1 LLSKPFVNESVLP
14 PAPADRPAKRLLR
27 KKDRVRSAWISFT
40 GRILAQLI
48 GAAATVGFG
57 LLFLHKAH
65 SGDAPQTTN
74 PVSTTATVSYTA
86 ERIRKP
92 GQTVLAVLP
101 LDDYSKDAQPDHFV
115 DGITEAL
122 ITDLSQSD
130 SVRVISR
137 TSSMHYKTRQVPIPD
152 VGRELGVDF
161 VVEGS
166 AVRDG
171 ARVRVT
177 AQLIDART
185 DEHVWA
191 RSYDRSASDVLS
203 VQSEVAGLIAREIDA
218 LLSTPAAGAKLTAN

>member
-1 LLSKPFVNESVLP
+1 MSDSVLS
-14 PAPADRPAKRLLR
+14 PAPQDRPANSPDRVIR

-57 LLFLHKAH
+57 FIFLHRPV
-65 SGDAPQTTN
+65 APPVSSTTN
-74 PVSTTATVSYTA
+74 AVSATAKVSYAA

-92 GQTVLAVLP
+92 GPAIVAVLP
-101 LDDYSKDAQPDHFV
+101 LDDYSKDAQADHFV

-130 SVRVISR
+130 RLRVISR
-137 TSSMHYKTRQVPIPD
+137 TSSMHFKARQVPIPD
-152 VGRELGVDF
+152 VGREFGVDF

-171 ARVRVT
+171 DRVRVT
-177 AQLIDART
+177 AQLIDARS

-191 RSYDRSASDVLS
+191 RSYERSSRDALS
-203 VQSEVAGLIAREIDA
+203 VQSEIASLIAREIDA
-218 LLSTPAAGAKLTAN
+218 LLSGSASIKLAGN

>member
-1 LLSKPFVNESVLP
+1 MTDSVPSLQP
-14 PAPADRPAKRLLR
+14 TDRPAQRPDRIIR

-48 GAAATVGFG
+48 GSIATVGLGF
-57 LLFLHKAH
+57 LVLHKGY
-65 SGDAPQTTN
+65 SAPAAKTPNAVTA
-74 PVSTTATVSYTA
+74 TATVSYAA
-86 ERIRKP
+86 ERVRKP
-92 GQTVLAVLP
+92 GQSIVAVLP

-130 SVRVISR
+130 QVRVISR
-137 TSSMHYKTRQVPIPD
+137 TSSMHYKARQVPIPD

-171 ARVRVT
+171 NRVRVT
-177 AQLIDART
+177 AQLIDAKT

-191 RSYDRSASDVLS
+191 RSYDRTAADALS
-203 VQSEVAGLIAREIDA
+203 VQSELAGLIAREIDS
-218 LLSTPAAGAKLTAN
+218 LLSAPTAAKLTAN

>member
-1 LLSKPFVNESVLP
+1 MSDSVLSP
-14 PAPADRPAKRLLR
+14 EPQVRPVNRPDGVLR

-57 LLFLHKAH
+57 FLVLHRPY
-65 SGDAPQTTN
+65 SSPAPPATN
-74 PVSTTATVSYTA
+74 AVTATANVSYTA

-130 SVRVISR
+130 QLRVISR
-137 TSSMHYKTRQVPIPD
+137 TSSMHFKARQVPIPD

-171 ARVRVT
+171 DRVRVT
-177 AQLIDART
+177 AQLIDAKT

-191 RSYDRSASDVLS
+191 RSYDRSATDVLS
-203 VQSEVAGLIAREIDA
+203 VQSELAGIIAREIDA
-218 LLSTPAAGAKLTAN
+218 LLTGPTSAKLTAN

>member
-1 LLSKPFVNESVLP
+1 M
-14 PAPADRPAKRLLR
+14 R
-27 KKDRVRSAWISFT
+27 KKDRVRSAWISFS

-57 LLFLHKAH
+57 LLFLHKVH
-65 SGDAPQTTN
+65 SAEAPQTTN
-74 PVSTTATVSYTA
+74 PVSATTTISYTA

-92 GQTVLAVLP
+92 GQTVVAVLP

-130 SVRVISR
+130 RVRVISR
-137 TSSMHYKTRQVPIPD
+137 TSSMHYKARQVPIPE

-166 AVRDG
+166 VVRDG

-203 VQSEVAGLIAREIDA
+203 VQAEVAGLIAREIDS
-218 LLSTPAAGAKLTAN
+218 LLSAPAAGARLTGN

>member
-1 LLSKPFVNESVLP
+1 MSEVVLS
-14 PAPADRPAKRLLR
+14 PAPPERPATRPERTAR

-57 LLFLHKAH
+57 FLVLHKPAA
-65 SGDAPQTTN
+65 APPPPPN
-74 PVSTTATVSYTA
+74 AVTATAKVSYAVDRTRQA
-86 ERIRKP
+86 
-92 GQTVLAVLP
+92 GQRVLAVMP
-101 LDDYSKDAQPDHFV
+101 LDDYTNSAQPDHFV

-130 SVRVISR
+130 QLRVISR
-137 TSSMHYKTRQVPIPD
+137 TSSMHYKARQVPIPD

-171 ARVRVT
+171 GRVRVT

-191 RSYDRSASDVLS
+191 RSYDRSNRDALS
-203 VQSEVAGLIAREIDA
+203 VQSEIASLIAREIDTRLA
-218 LLSTPAAGAKLTAN
+218 GSAAAKTTAN

>member
-1 LLSKPFVNESVLP
+1 MSESVLSP
-14 PAPADRPAKRLLR
+14 VPNDRPASGPDRVIR

-57 LLFLHKAH
+57 FLVLHRPVA
-65 SGDAPQTTN
+65 APAAQTTN
-74 PVSTTATVSYTA
+74 AVSAAAKVSYAA

-92 GQTVLAVLP
+92 GQAVVAVLP

-130 SVRVISR
+130 QLRVISR
-137 TSSMHYKTRQVPIPD
+137 TSSMHYKARQVPIPE

-171 ARVRVT
+171 ERVRVT

-191 RSYDRSASDVLS
+191 RSYDRSNADPLS
-203 VQSEVAGLIAREIDA
+203 VQSEIASLIAREIDA
-218 LLSTPAAGAKLTAN
+218 LLSGPTVAKLTAN

>member
-1 LLSKPFVNESVLP
+1 MSETVLS
-14 PAPADRPAKRLLR
+14 PAPADRVAKRPDGVIR

-57 LLFLHKAH
+57 FLLLHRQA
-65 SGDAPQTTN
+65 SATSQQTASAAN
-74 PVSTTATVSYTA
+74 PTANIAYAGARV
-86 ERIRKP
+86 RKP
-92 GQTVLAVLP
+92 GQTVVAVLP
-101 LDDYSKDAQPDHFV
+101 LDDYSKDVQPDHFV

-130 SVRVISR
+130 QVRVISR
-137 TSSMHYKTRQVPIPD
+137 TSAMHYKARQVPIPD

-161 VVEGS
+161 VIEGS

-171 ARVRVT
+171 DRVRVT

-191 RSYDRSASDVLS
+191 RSYDRSATDVLS
-203 VQSEVAGLIAREIDA
+203 VQSELATLIAREID
-218 LLSTPAAGAKLTAN
+218 LVLSGPGAVKLTAN

>member
-1 LLSKPFVNESVLP
+1 MSDSVLSP
-14 PAPADRPAKRLLR
+14 PQAERPALR
-27 KKDRVRSAWISFT
+27 PDRVVTKKDRVRSAWISFT

-57 LLFLHKAH
+57 FLLLHKSAATI
-65 SGDAPQTTN
+65 SQPTNAVSAPAN
-74 PVSTTATVSYTA
+74 VSYVA
-86 ERIRKP
+86 ERVRRP
-92 GQTVLAVLP
+92 GPPVIAILP

-115 DGITEAL
+115 DGITEAI

-130 SVRVISR
+130 QLRVISR
-137 TSSMHYKTRQVPIPD
+137 TSSMHFKARQVPIPD

-161 VVEGS
+161 VIEGS

-171 ARVRVT
+171 DRVRVT

-191 RSYDRSASDVLS
+191 RTYDRSNRDALS
-203 VQSEVAGLIAREIDA
+203 VQSEIASLIAREIDT
-218 LLSTPAAGAKLTAN
+218 LLSGSAAAKSTAN

>member
-1 LLSKPFVNESVLP
+1 MNESVLT
-14 PAPADRPAKRLLR
+14 PAPAERSAKRPDRGFR

-57 LLFLHKAH
+57 FLVLHRPSPTPATKPTLA
-65 SGDAPQTTN
+65 
-74 PVSTTATVSYTA
+74 VSATDNTSYTA
-86 ERIRKP
+86 AKARKP

-101 LDDYSKDAQPDHFV
+101 LDDYSKDSQPDHFV

-137 TSSMHYKTRQVPIPD
+137 TSSMHFKTRQLPIPD
-152 VGRELGVDF
+152 FGRELGVDF

-166 AVRDG
+166 AARDG
-171 ARVRVT
+171 NRVRVT

-191 RSYDRSASDVLS
+191 RSYDRSATDVLA
-203 VQSEVAGLIAREIDA
+203 VQSELASLIAREIDT
-218 LLSTPAAGAKLTAN
+218 LLSGSGGVKLTAN

>member
-1 LLSKPFVNESVLP
+1 M
-14 PAPADRPAKRLLR
+14 R

-48 GAAATVGFG
+48 GASATVGLGF
-57 LLFLHKAH
+57 LVLHKPYSAQ
-65 SGDAPQTTN
+65 AVQATN
-74 PVSTTATVSYTA
+74 AVSATANVSYA
-86 ERIRKP
+86 VERARKP

-130 SVRVISR
+130 QLRVISR
-137 TSSMHYKTRQVPIPD
+137 TSSMHYKARQLPIPD
-152 VGRELGVDF
+152 MGRELDVDF
-161 VVEGS
+161 VIEGS

-171 ARVRVT
+171 DRVRVT
-177 AQLIDART
+177 AQLIDAKT

-191 RSYDRSASDVLS
+191 RSYDRSATDALS
-203 VQSEVAGLIAREIDA
+203 VQSELASLIAREIDA
-218 LLSTPAAGAKLTAN
+218 LLAGPTSAKLTAN

>member
-1 LLSKPFVNESVLP
+1 MSDSVLP
-14 PAPADRPAKRLLR
+14 TAPAERPAARPGRIVR

-57 LLFLHKAH
+57 FLLLHKPHAAE
-65 SGDAPQTTN
+65 APAPAN
-74 PVSTTATVSYTA
+74 VVTAAEKISYSA
-86 ERIRKP
+86 ERIRRP
-92 GQTVLAVLP
+92 GQTVVAVLP

-130 SVRVISR
+130 QVRVISR
-137 TSSMHYKTRQVPIPD
+137 TSSMQLKARQVPIPEF
-152 VGRELGVDF
+152 GRELGVDF
-161 VVEGS
+161 VIEGS

-171 ARVRVT
+171 DRVRVT
-177 AQLIDART
+177 AQLIDAKT

-191 RSYDRSASDVLS
+191 RSYDRTGSDVLT
-203 VQSEVAGLIAREIDA
+203 VQSELASLIARDVDGILA
-218 LLSTPAAGAKLTAN
+218 RPVAARLTGN